1 MKKAIILLG
10 VAGAATG
17 IYLYYKKQVD
27 LLMDFTY
34 EIIGYGVET
43 ASLTQAVIKITIRV
57 HSASKLS
64 ATVSDMNLDVY
75 MEGVKL
81 GNVQDVKPI
90 VIPAMGYSDAE
101 VKVAFSPLQ
110 IGQNAVDLIR
120 NYTAKQDAQIRVAGY
135 MKVKAAFINTSVP
148 FEYTTTVKEQ
158 LAS

>member
-1 MKKAIILLG
+1 MKKAIIILG
-10 VAGAATG
+10 IAGAATG
-17 IYLYYKKQVD
+17 IYLYYKKQVS

-34 EIIGYGVET
+34 DIIGYGVEKVGM
-43 ASLTQAVIKITIRV
+43 AESIIKLTIRV

-81 GNVQDVKPI
+81 GNVKEVKPI
-90 VIPAMGYSDAE
+90 VIPAMGYSDVE
-101 VKVAFSPLQ
+101 LKVAFSPLQ
-110 IGQNAVDLIR
+110 IGQNAVDLVR
-120 NYTAKQDAQIRVAGY
+120 NYTSKMDAQIRVAGY